1 MAPRTSATLK
11 RRPVPREGL
20 SREVQQAEP
29 AEQFELEPMEFLT
42 CLRKARRGAAP
53 GPSGMTPDHLFPL
66 LESEADS
73 ELFTRVGSLLA
84 VARVPHVILEAIRL
98 GRLTALSK
106 PYGGVRG
113 VVVGDILRRLVAR
126 TTAKQFSKK
135 AEAATAPFQYAL
147 STKAGCECVAR
158 ILQALSDRDPEAT
171 IMSIDGIGAFDLIS
185 RNAMLEGLLDPPL
198 REMFPREPIPICVGR

>member
-1 MAPRTSATLK
+1 MEIVLLLPRMLLFRPARGSLMHSQPAAGDAPRTTTM
-11 RRPVPREGL
+11 RPTELPAPCHWCKLVNCLRPDKHWKELPWHHAHQPPREGL

-84 VARVPHVILEAIRL
+84 VARVPHVILEAIR
-98 GRLTALSK
+98 
-106 PYGGVRG
+106 V
-113 VVVGDILRRLVAR
+113 
-126 TTAKQFSKK
+126 
-135 AEAATAPFQYAL
+135 
-147 STKAGCECVAR
+147 
-158 ILQALSDRDPEAT
+158 
-171 IMSIDGIGAFDLIS
+171 GAFDS
-185 RNAMLEGLLDPPL
+185 PQQA
-198 REMFPREPIPICVGR
+198 